1 MAYCRSPRTT
11 EGILATMSMP
21 VPNLLNPPNLPYP
34 ACLPLE
40 SSDAGYRRV
49 ALAACF
55 GTFIEWY
62 DFLTYA
68 TLATYFAALFFPAND
83 PVAGL
88 LYSLATFGLGLV
100 VRPLG
105 AALFGSFGDRYG
117 RRKVFIATIGIMGAA
132 TFAVGLLPTH
142 ATWGWTAT
150 ALLIALRLIQGLAM
164 GGEIGGANV
173 FLAEH
178 APVARRGAMTSVLQW
193 MGGLGILASTFQI
206 VLLQSWLSAAD
217 FASWGWRVPF
227 LVSAVLLL
235 GSVRARLA
243 LQESPIFTQLR
254 QQAHTSATPL
264 RDCLADRQT
273 RARMGLLFF
282 CVSAGGSLLF
292 FCSQVYAPVFLKT
305 VVKMDA
311 VRVGWV
317 TLGATLCLFP
327 LTYACG
333 AWSDRVGRRP
343 VVLAGL
349 LLGVVS
355 LFPVYVGLQQ
365 CANQPL
371 MVFVLLLVPVVAVA
385 LVTGPQ
391 TALLSELFPARLR
404 YTAVGL
410 PHNLAAGWIG
420 GLSPYMMTLLATR
433 SGSVLVGLCYPAA
446 LLLVA
451 LLVGYYFL
459 PETQGADLSA

>member
-1 MAYCRSPRTT
+1 MNMNLEGFFKTPSILNANSAAYRK
-11 EGILATMSMP
+11 I
-21 VPNLLNPPNLPYP
+21 
-34 ACLPLE
+34 
-40 SSDAGYRRV
+40 

-62 DFLTYA
+62 DFLTFA
-68 TLATYFAALFFPAND
+68 TLAVHFAVLFFPAGD

-117 RRKVFIATIGIMGAA
+117 RRKVFIATIAIMGVA

-142 ATWGWTAT
+142 AQWGWAAT
-150 ALLIALRLIQGLAM
+150 GMLLTLRLIQGLAM

-173 FLAEH
+173 YLAEH
-178 APVARRGAMTSVLQW
+178 APVERRGAMTSVLQW

-206 VLLQSWLSAAD
+206 VLLQTWLSDAD
-217 FASWGWRVPF
+217 FKSWGWRIPF
-227 LVSAVLLL
+227 LLSALLL
-235 GSVRARLA
+235 LASVKARLA
-243 LQESPIFTQLR
+243 LQESPVFANLER
-254 QQAHTSATPL
+254 QHHTTATPL
-264 RDCLADRQT
+264 RDCLSDRQT
-273 RARMGLLFF
+273 RGRMALLFF
-282 CVSAGGSLLF
+282 CVSAGGGLLF

-305 VVKMDA
+305 VVKMDPVLA
-311 VRVGWV
+311 GWV

-327 LTYACG
+327 LTYVCG
-333 AWSDRVGRRP
+333 ALSDRLGRRP

-349 LLGVVS
+349 LLGALS
-355 LFPVYVGLQQ
+355 ILPVYAGLQQ
-365 CANQPL
+365 LAQQPGL
-371 MVFVLLLVPVVAVA
+371 IFLLLLIPVLAVA
-385 LVTGPQ
+385 LATGPQ
-391 TALLSELFPARLR
+391 TALLSELFTARTR

-420 GLSPYMMTLLATR
+420 GLSPYMVTLIATQT
-433 SGSVLVGLCYPAA
+433 GSPLLGLCYPAA

-451 LLVGYYFL
+451 LVTGYFFL
-459 PETQGADLSA
+459 PETRGADLNA